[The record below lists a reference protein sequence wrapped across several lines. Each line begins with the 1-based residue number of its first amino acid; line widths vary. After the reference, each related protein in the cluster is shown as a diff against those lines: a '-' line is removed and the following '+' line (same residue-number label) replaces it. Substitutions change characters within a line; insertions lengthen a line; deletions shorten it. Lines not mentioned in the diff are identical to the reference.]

1 MDTKKNEQIGQVD
14 FNEANENT
22 SSDTSSTVTTKKVN
36 IAKKWWFWVIIAAA
50 VILIFATL
58 GGGSGSSNQGTGDA
72 TPGMNSSQ
80 LGDYSVVISDCRLAE
95 DYEGKPVVIV
105 KYRFT
110 NNSDEATAFWTAL
123 DANVY
128 QNDIGLNECIF
139 VDDSANYSSD
149 NQMKE
154 IKKGAT
160 LDVEVAYELNDQTT
174 PIDVEVQELF
184 SFSDKKITKSFN
196 IK

>member
-1 MDTKKNEQIGQVD
+1 MENNEKVEVQQENECTGTDQTSENLSPAKRTKKPLY
-14 FNEANENT
+14 
-22 SSDTSSTVTTKKVN
+22 
-36 IAKKWWFWVIIAAA
+36 KKWWFWVIIAA
-50 VILIFATL
+50 VILILATV
-58 GGGSGSSNQGTGDA
+58 GGGSGDNNQGAGDA
-72 TPGMNSSQ
+72 TPGTNGSQ
-80 LGDYSVVISDCRLAE
+80 LGNYSVVISSCRLAE
-95 DYEGKPVVIV
+95 DYEGKPIVIV
-105 KYRFT
+105 KYSFT
-110 NNSDEATAFWTAL
+110 NNSDDATAFWTAL

-128 QNDIGLNECIF
+128 QNDIGLNECIL

-160 LDVEVAYELNDQTT
+160 LYVEVAYELNDQTT